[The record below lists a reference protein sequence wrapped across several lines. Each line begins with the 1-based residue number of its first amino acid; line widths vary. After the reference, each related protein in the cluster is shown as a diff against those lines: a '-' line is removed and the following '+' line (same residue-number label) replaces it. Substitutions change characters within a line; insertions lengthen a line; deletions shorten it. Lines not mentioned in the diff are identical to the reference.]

1 MNYYLRIKE
10 IRLGTLQEKIANAI
24 IWNVPNLMRGQT
36 SASAQCSLI
45 YVKDDGG
52 TVEVGEYF
60 TVEISNE
67 ILQQWGADDAIIDDV
82 VLAYSP
88 LFTKDQDFA
97 RVAI

>member
-10 IRLGTLQEKIANAI
+10 IRLGTLQEKVANAI
-24 IWNVPNLMRGQT
+24 IWNVTNLMRGQT

-45 YVKDDGG
+45 YVNSDGG

-67 ILQQWGADDAIIDDV
+67 VLQQWGSDDSVIDDV

-88 LFTKDQDFA
+88 LFIKDENFA
-97 RVAI
+97 RII